1 MMQEYD
7 LFPITENKSTNT
19 SSNSYSTPKQPSSI
33 VVQNILNFARCC
45 QCINVKDVKIKIC
58 LN

>member
-7 LFPITENKSTNT
+7 FFPITENKSTNT
-19 SSNSYSTPKQPSSI
+19 SSNSLSTPKQPSLS

-45 QCINVKDVKIKIC
+45 QNINVKDVKIKIC